1 MFQISLYGGSD
12 RGLVR
17 ENNED
22 SIAFTT
28 FDEDAITLALVADGV
43 GGHAGGEVASR
54 LAVDSIMDFMS
65 KAVLQASSGGGYSEQ
80 WLKQILS
87 KSLNWANKTIFE
99 QQSQQPAYSN
109 MATTIVAVLVKDA
122 TLALSYLGDS
132 RCYRW
137 RDHTLQ
143 QLTHDHTVAMQMFDA
158 GALSDEEYQQS
169 PYHHIINHGLGL
181 SKKEAAEETLFDI
194 QDKDFYLLCSD
205 GLTNSLTDLQ
215 IAAILDDSEDI
226 TNCVDEL
233 ITCANDA
240 GGKDNISVVM
250 LECKAVDEPVV
261 VD

>member
-1 MFQISLYGGSD
+1 MFQINLHGGSD

-28 FDEDAITLALVADGV
+28 FDEDAIALALVADGV
-43 GGHAGGEVASR
+43 GGHAGGEIASR
-54 LAVDSIMDFMS
+54 LAVDSIMDFMA

-87 KSLNWANKTIFE
+87 QALNSANKTIFE
-99 QQSQQPAYSN
+99 QQTEQPAYSN
-109 MATTIVAVLVKDA
+109 MATTIVAVLIKDE

-132 RCYRW
+132 RCYCW

-181 SKKEAAEETLFDI
+181 SKKETAEETLFDI
-194 QDKDFYLLCSD
+194 QDNDRYLLCTH
-205 GLTNSLTDLQ
+205 GLTNSLSDIQ
-215 IAAILDDSEDI
+215 IAAILDASDDI
-226 TNCVDEL
+226 SDCVDEL

-240 GGKDNISVVM
+240 GGRDNISVVM
-250 LECKAVDEPVV
+250 LECKALGETDTS
-261 VD
+261 D